1 MSALSSA
8 VDDRA
13 ANRFER
19 ETGMSLVELIVA
31 MAVSALLLGVIAAI
45 FGQGLAAQA
54 QQASRNT
61 ATAQLDAVS
70 AYLNESI
77 RNSTTARVSES
88 GSRLDLTV
96 VVVNEAGTAYYECR
110 AWKISGETL
119 WYSSGTTAPAF
130 TTTWAKLAQ
139 QLVDPASGAGSVGF
153 INSGSAV
160 SYLLN
165 VKPGDIE
172 VTIRDG
178 GYPGAKSTLG
188 GTTC

>member
-1 MSALSSA
+1 MSALFSA

-96 VVVNEAGTAYYECR
+96 VNEAGTAYECR

>member
-1 MSALSSA
+1 MSALFSA

-61 ATAQLDAVS
+61 ATAQLNAVS

-77 RNSTTARVSES
+77 RNATTARVSDS
-88 GSRLDLTV
+88 NTRLDMKV
-96 VVVNEAGTAYYECR
+96 INADGTAYECR
-110 AWKISGETL
+110 AWKISDNKL
-119 WYSSGTTAPAF
+119 WYRAGPTTPVF
-130 TTTWAKLAQ
+130 GSNWAKLAEN
-139 QLVDPASGAGSVGF
+139 LVNPANGAGNVGFSNSGA
-153 INSGSAV
+153 AV

-165 VKPGDIE
+165 VRPGDIE

-188 GTTC
+188 GSTC